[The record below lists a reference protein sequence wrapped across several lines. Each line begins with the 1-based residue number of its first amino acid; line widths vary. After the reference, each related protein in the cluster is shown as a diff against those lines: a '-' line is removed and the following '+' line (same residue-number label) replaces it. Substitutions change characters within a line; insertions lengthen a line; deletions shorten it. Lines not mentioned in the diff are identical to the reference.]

1 MLLNARQYR
10 NHSLAQ
16 LLGSGNPVKAADL
29 LTELRCSEPTLSR
42 SLRDLRR
49 QFSAEIKYSKSSH
62 SYQLTSP
69 GTLSRKILTQI
80 NAALARH
87 DALLAAQREKSVSLS
102 KAKKKAVSLSLPVKT
117 IRKIDRAALKMT
129 LNRSDTIE
137 LLVEH
142 FIDVLVSEHGAT
154 PVIK

>member
-1 MLLNARQYR
+1 M
-10 NHSLAQ
+10 
-16 LLGSGNPVKAADL
+16 
-29 LTELRCSEPTLSR
+29 
-42 SLRDLRR
+42 
-49 QFSAEIKYSKSSH
+49 
-62 SYQLTSP
+62 
-69 GTLSRKILTQI
+69 TQI